1 MVHTVYCTHFCAAVV
16 KKEPPAGE
24 MHSERILPHDGY
36 TALMHLVWGSDRGCD
51 CTRVLRLS
59 GIWRRGEGEERTAEI
74 EIQRETEGEMQ
85 LRDAEIAPQKN
96 KDFVLTR
103 VSPKY
108 SQKYSINI
116 PLPASQTVT
125 TGMLIMKTLRIGLRG
140 TRDTLAESLTY
151 FCRCSSLM
159 RLQPKAWRASSPS
172 SCACVLF
179 THCFLHVPVLFV
191 WLCWCVPVHA
201 RGNIIGS

>member
-1 MVHTVYCTHFCAAVV
+1 
-16 KKEPPAGE
+16 
-24 MHSERILPHDGY
+24 MHSENSATWWLYSFNAFGMRFR
-36 TALMHLVWGSDRGCD
+36 SR
-51 CTRVLRLS
+51 LRLRT
-59 GIWRRGEGEERTAEI
+59 GFEVVGNLDWQKERMAEI

-125 TGMLIMKTLRIGLRG
+125 TGMFIMKTLRIGLRG
-140 TRDTLAESLTY
+140 TRNTLAESLTY

-159 RLQPKAWRASSPS
+159 RLQPEAWRASSPS

-179 THCFLHVPVLFV
+179 THCFLHVPVVFV
-191 WLCWCVPVHA
+191 WLCWCVPAHA
-201 RGNIIGS
+201 RGNILGS

>member
-1 MVHTVYCTHFCAAVV
+1 
-16 KKEPPAGE
+16 
-24 MHSERILPHDGY
+24 MHSKRILPHDGCSFN
-36 TALMHLVWGSDRGCD
+36 AFGMRFRSR
-51 CTRVLRLS
+51 LRLRM
-59 GIWRRGEGEERTAEI
+59 GFEVVGNLDWQKERTAQI
-74 EIQRETEGEMQ
+74 EIQREQEGEIQ

-125 TGMLIMKTLRIGLRG
+125 TGMFIMKTLRIGLRG
-140 TRDTLAESLTY
+140 TRNTLAESLTY

-159 RLQPKAWRASSPS
+159 RLQPEAWRASSPS
-172 SCACVLF
+172 SYVCVLF
-179 THCFLHVPVLFV
+179 TYCFLRVPVVFV
-191 WLCWCVPVHA
+191 WLHWCVPAHA
-201 RGNIIGS
+201 QGDIIGWKNLPKMTTASPIST

>member
-1 MVHTVYCTHFCAAVV
+1 
-16 KKEPPAGE
+16 

-36 TALMHLVWGSDRGCD
+36 GFNAFGMRFRSRLP
-51 CTRVLRLS
+51 LRAGFEVDGNLD
-59 GIWRRGEGEERTAEI
+59 WQKERTAEI
-74 EIQRETEGEMQ
+74 EIQREKEKEMQ
-85 LRDAEIAPQKN
+85 LWGAEIAPQKN

-125 TGMLIMKTLRIGLRG
+125 TGMFIMKTLRIGLRG
-140 TRDTLAESLTY
+140 TRNTLAESLTY

-159 RLQPKAWRASSPS
+159 RLQPEAWRASSPS
-172 SCACVLF
+172 SYACAVF
-179 THCFLHVPVLFV
+179 THRFLHVPVVFV

-201 RGNIIGS
+201 RGDIVGS